1 MVVIWL
7 LAFTNWGKN
16 AQSKTTTLKENKN
29 WAKTPGVIDFLNRFI
44 DANVEKIDGNSGS
57 PSNIPALLAEV

>member
-1 MVVIWL
+1 MVNWL

-16 AQSKTTTLKENKN
+16 AQSTTTTLKENKN
-29 WAKTPGVIDFLNRFI
+29 RAKTPGIIDFLNRFI

-57 PSNIPALLAEV
+57 PSNIQHY